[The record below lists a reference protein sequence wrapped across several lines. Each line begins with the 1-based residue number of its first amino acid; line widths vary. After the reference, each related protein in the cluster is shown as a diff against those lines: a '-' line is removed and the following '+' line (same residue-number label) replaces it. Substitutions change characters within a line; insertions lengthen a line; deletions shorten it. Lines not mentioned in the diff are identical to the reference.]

1 VIYCLFGV
9 LLASG
14 NNNNNNRYILD
25 TGDSIIFVW
34 TGKKASKSE
43 KKESMQIAAKFI
55 ADQGRPKHTPVSV
68 SE

>member
-1 VIYCLFGV
+1 MIYCLFGV

-14 NNNNNNRYILD
+14 NNINNNRYMLD
-25 TGDSIIFVW
+25 TGDSIFVW